1 MEEELHCP
9 KGWEIKYSQ
18 SKEPGRPYYVR
29 ISDGHRQ
36 WEPPSEYSWEI
47 VAAVIVLAAVGL
59 YPVGEEVPLMPAQL
73 HEAREDE
80 AAAEAEHQLVNHQ
93 LLVQSFLHRR
103 KASRRDGLGMSS
115 SG

>member
-59 YPVGEEVPLMPAQL
+59 YPGG
-73 HEAREDE
+73 
-80 AAAEAEHQLVNHQ
+80 AEGV
-93 LLVQSFLHRR
+93 
-103 KASRRDGLGMSS
+103 ASLGGSA
-115 SG
+115 